1 MSLKKRLER
10 LEIRGEEKKVNL
22 RMQKDVVTLLEKLAN
37 HYGTNT
43 STLIR
48 EIIDDAIFELCK
60 DFILLDEENGIE
72 ISHDNGKKT
81 NVTYFPDVVELLTGR
96 SYSFP
101 RSEFCSDEERDAFDI
116 KNAEYSVKYGN
127 SYACSGTTVHSKED
141 YSFES
146 KPYKEDM
153 ENIKWQ

>member
-10 LEIRGEEKKVNL
+10 LENRGEEKKVNL
-22 RMQKDVVTLLEKLAN
+22 RMQKEVVTLLEKLAK

-72 ISHDNGKKT
+72 VSHDDGKTT

-96 SYSFP
+96 TYSFS
-101 RSEFCSDEERDAFDI
+101 RNEFCSDEERDAFDI
-116 KNAEYSVKYGN
+116 KDAEYSVKYGI
-127 SYACSGTTVHSKED
+127 SISCSGTTIHSKED

-146 KPYKEDM
+146 ERYKENM
-153 ENIKWQ
+153 EDKK